1 MPITPIVTI
10 IIGLCVAFV
19 LPEWIKFGDKK
30 SRSFVQ
36 LLLNIIGILIAI
48 SGVINFI
55 KSF

>member
-10 IIGLCVAFV
+10 IVGLCVAFV